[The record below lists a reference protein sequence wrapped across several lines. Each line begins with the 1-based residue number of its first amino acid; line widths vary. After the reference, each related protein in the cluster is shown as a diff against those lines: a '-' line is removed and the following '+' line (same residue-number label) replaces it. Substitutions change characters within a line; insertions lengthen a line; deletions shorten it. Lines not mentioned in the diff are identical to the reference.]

1 MSNRLTFFVDEDEE
15 ISLDFDYDNMDKF
28 KLLLYSVLS
37 GVISLRVI
45 EFLEGSIESEEDL
58 KILDSLK
65 TVIEFRESQKSDPL
79 ISPLDFGRVT

>member
-65 TVIEFRESQKSDPL
+65 TVIEFRE
-79 ISPLDFGRVT
+79 